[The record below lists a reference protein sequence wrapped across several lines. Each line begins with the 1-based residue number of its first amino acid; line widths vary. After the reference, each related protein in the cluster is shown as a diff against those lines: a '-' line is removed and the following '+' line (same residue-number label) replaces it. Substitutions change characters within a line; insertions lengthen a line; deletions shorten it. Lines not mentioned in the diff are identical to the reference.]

1 MKLKKWHVCL
11 AIVCI
16 LCFGYIM
23 YIMNPEFDDLKRF
36 INPIYEGDKSYRVVN
51 EENKDVTE
59 AFIQDTR
66 LSHTFKFYG
75 KIKDYISDNNLTLSK
90 DS

>member
-23 YIMNPEFDDLKRF
+23 YIMNPEFDTGIK
-36 INPIYEGDKSYRVVN
+36 
-51 EENKDVTE
+51 
-59 AFIQDTR
+59 
-66 LSHTFKFYG
+66 G
-75 KIKDYISDNNLTLSK
+75 KCCEKNG
-90 DS
+90 

>member
-66 LSHTFKFYG
+66 LYHTFKFII